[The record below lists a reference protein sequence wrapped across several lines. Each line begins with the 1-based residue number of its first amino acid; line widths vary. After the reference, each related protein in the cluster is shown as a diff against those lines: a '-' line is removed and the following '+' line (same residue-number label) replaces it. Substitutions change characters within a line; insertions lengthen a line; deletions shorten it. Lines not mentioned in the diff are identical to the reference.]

1 MRREIESQDGGQIL
15 SGDTDDRARSPS
27 PRCRVQ
33 GRRPLGTLA
42 QHRLRQVEAGGMKRK
57 RQSKGPYVA
66 VPKAIMATPA
76 WRAMSPEGRLLWF
89 ELRGWLRNDGLNNGK
104 VLRSCRDAAK
114 SLGFNEDTIARRFAE
129 NEHYGF
135 LRKTSEGFL
144 GADGRGIAAK
154 YRFTDLAH
162 GTHPPTRDY
171 EKWDGELFAYIPRRT
186 GRKKQNPVP
195 PRGTPC
201 LTAWDIRKVSGEGSV
216 CPTLWDIHEAARC
229 PTAWDISRLP
239 FPAAGGA
246 QIQGSSTVRA
256 PARAGGAGSS
266 PAPVAKPDLTAMVLD
281 IVAAQLDELD
291 RRREAARIAAT
302 AGHTAQREAPAGAT
316 ISAPQPYRYGS
327 QRPPRIYGCGHK
339 RVAH

>member
-144 GADGRGIAAK
+144 GADGCGIAAK

-162 GTHPPTRDY
+162 GTHPPTREF
-171 EKWDGELFAYIPRRT
+171 EKWKGEMFVCTARRAA
-186 GRKKQNPVP
+186 RKKQNPVL
-195 PRGTPC
+195 RRRTP
-201 LTAWDIRKVSGEGSV
+201 
-216 CPTLWDIHEAARC
+216 C
-229 PTAWDISRLP
+229 PTASDISRLP
-239 FPAAGGA
+239 LPTAAEA
-246 QIQGSSTVRA
+246 VIQGSSTVRA
-256 PARAGGAGSS
+256 PAQAGDAGSS
-266 PAPVAKPDLTAMVLD
+266 PALL
-281 IVAAQLDELD
+281 
-291 RRREAARIAAT
+291 
-302 AGHTAQREAPAGAT
+302 PA
-316 ISAPQPYRYGS
+316 
-327 QRPPRIYGCGHK
+327 
-339 RVAH
+339 